1 MKWYSIIV
9 IVFFSA
15 TAKSQD
21 RTSEKTQDRTIQKFA
36 DYPGGID
43 KMYEYIRRNLQYPED
58 ALRDSITGDVFIEFV
73 VNAEGKVV
81 GETVKVIRSLSR
93 SCDAEAIR
101 LIKSCPAWIPA
112 RSRNGTEE
120 QHISFPISFRF
131 P

>member
-1 MKWYSIIV
+1 MKWYSLVVVLLFIN
-9 IVFFSA
+9 

-21 RTSEKTQDRTIQKFA
+21 RVSENSPDRAIQKYA

-43 KMYEYIRRNLQYPED
+43 KMYEYIRRNLRYPED
-58 ALRDSITGDVFIEFV
+58 ARRDSITGDVFIEFV

-81 GETVKVIRSLSR
+81 AETIKVIHSLSR
-93 SCDAEAIR
+93 SCDAEAVR

-112 RSRNGTEE
+112 RSRKGSEE